1 MSRLALV
8 LEVGERHLEATGGR
22 PGRPQIR
29 REALGVNRSGPGT
42 INKDAPDGPHPLMR
56 QDAMRHKIDL
66 EIAQLLGLFDNMK
79 PNTGDSDDATD
90 NASSSSRSVSP
101 VAMPREVVDGLPDM
115 YDERKRLAAEEQKR
129 RMAALAAAHAAD
141 EERRKAKENPYY
153 GAFKTAA

>member
-8 LEVGERHLEATGGR
+8 LEVGQRQLEATGGR
-22 PGRPQIR
+22 PGRPQITPA
-29 REALGVNRSGPGT
+29 ALGVRGGGVH
-42 INKDAPDGPHPLMR
+42 KKKHDGPPLLER
-56 QDAMRHKIDL
+56 QDENIDF
-66 EIAQLLGLFDNMK
+66 EMAQLLGLFDNMK
-79 PNTGDSDDATD
+79 PNTRDGDDATD

-101 VAMPREVVDGLPDM
+101 VPMPREVVDGMPDM

-153 GAFKTAA
+153 GAFKTAT